1 MPSKPA
7 SAAPT
12 RDNGRR
18 ALGVRR
24 SDISLILALTALLA
38 LTVWQ
43 ARRSDAMEEALAAS
57 EGRPSAVTLHTLLEA
72 SRKAWSDGE
81 WNKRAGSVS
90 RRPEIEVSLRRAL
103 DHLDRFPRDPRAA
116 RLAALALTSLDFAVE
131 AEPYYKIAR
140 EGKVLSREDLSNR
153 ALGLARGNLREFA
166 IASYEE
172 LLASQPDDAAMLQR
186 LATLYYSQKRL
197 KLAMETAEK
206 LAKAPDGAVP
216 GYALIGI
223 IHHDDHRTEA
233 AAAANEKVLELDPEL
248 RTLALPSSLFYA
260 DFAQDLIDLDRPAD
274 ASRHLQRALKQG
286 EDPTLLNLLGVAFER
301 EGKSDQAVASW
312 KRAIELD
319 PNASR
324 PWLNLGL
331 RALEA
336 GRLDEAIAD
345 LERATLLDGASLEP
359 SYQLSLAYRR
369 AGRIADADRYR
380 KKADRIRTQEIPPLH
395 NRKPTDPAP

>member
-1 MPSKPA
+1 M
-7 SAAPT
+7 
-12 RDNGRR
+12 
-18 ALGVRR
+18 
-24 SDISLILALTALLA
+24 
-38 LTVWQ
+38 
-43 ARRSDAMEEALAAS
+43 
-57 EGRPSAVTLHTLLEA
+57 
-72 SRKAWSDGE
+72 
-81 WNKRAGSVS
+81 S
-90 RRPEIEVSLRRAL
+90 RRPDNQSSLRRAL

-116 RLAALALTSLDFAVE
+116 RLAAIALTSLDFAVE
-131 AEPYYKIAR
+131 AEPYYQIAR
-140 EGKVLSREDLSNR
+140 EGQALSREDLSNR
-153 ALGLARGNLREFA
+153 ALGLARGNLREPA
-166 IASYEE
+166 IESYKE
-172 LLASQPDDAAMLQR
+172 LLASKPDDAGMLQR

-197 KLAMETAEK
+197 KLAMETAEA
-206 LAKAPDGAVP
+206 LAKVPDGAVP
-216 GYALIGI
+216 GNALIGI
-223 IHHDDHRTEA
+223 IHHDEHRTEA
-233 AAAANEKVLELDPEL
+233 AVAANEKVLELDPEL

-274 ASRHLQRALKQG
+274 ASRHLRRALKHG

-336 GRLDEAIAD
+336 GRIDEAIAN
-345 LERATLLDGASLEP
+345 LERATLLDGVSLEP

-380 KKADRIRTQEIPPLH
+380 KKADRIRNQEVPSLH
-395 NRKPTDPAP
+395 NRKPTEPAP